1 MNLLKRF
8 GTPVVVALGVVA
20 LSPSEAE
27 AVPYTFTEC
36 ITANWAGCNTVPTQ
50 MKVDVTD
57 AGGGFVDF
65 TFMNEVG
72 VPSSITAL
80 YFDAEG
86 FFSSIAVQSQSAG
99 VMFTPGD
106 PEPPD
111 APGKNNAS
119 PPFSVTLLPNGPGSA
134 DNVTL
139 AVDASGSPEGIDSAT
154 ERLVVRLGLA
164 TGKTFSDIIGALDQG
179 SNVDSL
185 RIAAHVQS
193 LPTGQS
199 ETIICCDTGTGIP
212 SPEPASIALFG
223 LMALALAHRMRRRHS
238 A

>member
-1 MNLLKRF
+1 
-8 GTPVVVALGVVA
+8 VVALAVVA
-20 LSPSEAE
+20 LSPSEAQ
-27 AVPYTFTEC
+27 AVPYTFSEC
-36 ITANWAGCNTVPTQ
+36 ITSNWVGCNTVPTQ

-65 TFMNEVG
+65 AFTNEVG
-72 VPSSITAL
+72 VLSSITVL

-86 FFSSIAVQSQSAG
+86 FFTSIAVQSQSAG
-99 VMFTPGD
+99 VQFTPGD

-111 APGKNNAS
+111 APGKNNAT
-119 PPFSVTLLPNGPGSA
+119 PPFSVTVLPNGPGKG
-134 DNVTL
+134 DDVTL
-139 AVDASGSPEGIDSAT
+139 AVDASGSPEGINSAT
-154 ERLVVRLGLA
+154 EELVVRLSLA
-164 TGKTFSDIIGALDQG
+164 AGVTFNDIIGALDQG
-179 SNVDSL
+179 PNVDSL

-199 ETIICCDTGTGIP
+199 DTIICCGTGPGIP

-223 LMALALAHRMRRRHS
+223 LMAIALAHRMRRRQS